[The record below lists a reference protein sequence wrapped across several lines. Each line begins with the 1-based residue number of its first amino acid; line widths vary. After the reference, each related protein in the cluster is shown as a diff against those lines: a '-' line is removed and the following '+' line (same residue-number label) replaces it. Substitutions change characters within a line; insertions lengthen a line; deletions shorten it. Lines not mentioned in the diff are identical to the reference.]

1 MSEILTC
8 SICGCK
14 IENKDVFEVED
25 EYLCEECYYEDSFR
39 CEYCGDRFLVE
50 NRFGDDDIGLCEHCF
65 NEHYYTCTR
74 CDRLLYSDDVYWDGD
89 EPYCESCY
97 EDDNDNDEY
106 YIHSYSYKP
115 TPRFCKCHHEKRIRY
130 YGVELE
136 IDKGGCEEDY
146 AEQLYDIAN
155 RYDDVLYIKS
165 DGSLNDGM
173 ELVSHPCSLEYHRN
187 KFPWEDVMHKAI
199 HLGYRSHNTTSC
211 GLHVHIGSEQLGT
224 SIEYQEEVISRILFF
239 FESHWNELFKFSRRS
254 EYTVERWAAR
264 QGYSDRPKDI
274 LEKAKKSSKGRYSC
288 VNVTNY
294 STVEIRM
301 FRGTLKYNTFI
312 ATLELVDSICENA
325 VRLSDEEMHKQ
336 SWNDF
341 VMSLDPDYEELV
353 QYLKE
358 RRLYVNEPIMIE
370 EEV

>member
-1 MSEILTC
+1 MSELITC
-8 SICGCK
+8 SLCGCEIK
-14 IENKDVFEVED
+14 EEDYEAED
-25 EYLCEECYYEDSFR
+25 EYLCESCYYDETFR
-39 CEYCGDRFLVE
+39 CECCGQRFFLSHQ
-50 NRFGDDDIGLCEHCF
+50 FGDDNVDLCEHCY
-65 NEHYYTCTR
+65 NEHYYSCTR
-74 CDRLLYSDDVYWDGD
+74 CERLVYSEDVYWEGED
-89 EPYCESCY
+89 PYCHDCY
-97 EDDNDNDEY
+97 EEDYDDT
-106 YIHSYSYKP
+106 YIHSYCYKP
-115 TPRFCKCHHEKRIRY
+115 EPRFCKCRNEKKIRY

-136 IDKGGCEEDY
+136 IDKGGCEEEF
-146 AEQLYDIAN
+146 AEELYYIAN
-155 RYDDVLYIKS
+155 ECDDVLYIKS
-165 DGSLNDGM
+165 DGSLDSGM
-173 ELVSHPCSLEYHRN
+173 ELVSHPCSLKYHRQ
-187 KFPWEDVMHKAI
+187 KFPWEEIMHKAI
-199 HLGYRSHNTTSC
+199 RLGYRSHNTSTC
-211 GLHVHIGSEQLGT
+211 GLHVHIGRKQLGEY
-224 SIEYQEEVISRILFF
+224 IEEQEDVISRILFF

-254 EYTVERWAAR
+254 EYSIDRWAAR

-274 LEKAKKSSKGRYSC
+274 LEKAKTSSKGRYAC

-325 VRLSDEEMHKQ
+325 VRLTDEEMHKQ

-358 RRLYVNEPIMIE
+358 RRLYVNEPINIE